1 MTRFWHANC
10 MTSFRGHRR
19 PLIGRNPKYFTL
31 DFTTHQDH
39 ISIDRLKPAIFSTES
54 LNKAPQTPFPHTS
67 CLTKS
72 PDRLAHAHPRTTNGS
87 PDDGAHQN
95 IRVIY
100 ILVLCF
106 VLQLYLALLQV
117 YKAFPIDVLVF
128 YNTHYL
134 KL

>member
-54 LNKAPQTPFPHTS
+54 LNKAPQAPFPHTS

-72 PDRLAHAHPRTTNGS
+72 PDRLAHAHPRTQMDLLMT
-87 PDDGAHQN
+87 ALIKTIQN
-95 IRVIY
+95 RDTHFGGDVQRYTFLRVSKIMS
-100 ILVLCF
+100 
-106 VLQLYLALLQV
+106 
-117 YKAFPIDVLVF
+117 
-128 YNTHYL
+128 
-134 KL
+134 